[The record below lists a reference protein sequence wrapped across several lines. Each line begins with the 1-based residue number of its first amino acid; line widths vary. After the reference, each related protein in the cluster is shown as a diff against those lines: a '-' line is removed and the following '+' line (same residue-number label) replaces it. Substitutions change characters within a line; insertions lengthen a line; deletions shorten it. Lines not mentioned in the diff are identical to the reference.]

1 MAEMD
6 QRTEHVSNALIDM
19 YAKYGS
25 MTRAKVVFDKEALLA
40 FQRVCAGKV
49 EPNSVAFTGV
59 LPACDR
65 VGLFDE
71 GLCKSYHIKL
81 TIEHCGCVIDM
92 YAGAGRLEEAC
103 KFVKSKPVEPNA
115 VVWRLLISACRVH
128 GDFDGELCLLSGFTE
143 LKTPRGAE
151 GHVASSNILADAG
164 G

>member
-19 YAKYGS
+19 YAKCGS
-25 MTRAKVVFDKEALLA
+25 MTRAKVVFDKEPLLA

-49 EPNSVAFTGV
+49 EPNSVAFIGV